1 MKIINK
7 TDNTIRYDT
16 TSGDAGDCGT
26 IPPSGSAYIPYS
38 QPVNVNITP
47 QGGYF
52 TVNNVPASGD
62 VIISTVVTD

>member
-7 TDNTIRYDT
+7 THDTIVYNT
-16 TSGDAGDCGT
+16 TSGNAGDCGT
-26 IPPSGSAYIPYS
+26 IAPGGSAYIPYS
-38 QPVNVNITP
+38 QPVNVTIAP

-62 VIISTVVTD
+62 CTIATLVSD

>member
-7 TDNTIRYDT
+7 TSDTIRYDT
-16 TSGDAGDCGT
+16 DSGNAGDCGT
-26 IPPSGSAYIPYS
+26 IAPGGSAYIPYT
-38 QPVNVNITP
+38 QPAQVRITP

-62 VIISTVVTD
+62 CTIATLVTD